1 MNIKDKLI
9 SYDFYSFVNVGREKK
24 VCQPI
29 PIMNTYTNP
38 KVRNYLQ
45 SKKKKMPS
53 YKGSGIN
60 NQFLIDDWADNDSN
74 MSDESVNMVMKNLK
88 EIMGN
93 DEFE

>member
-1 MNIKDKLI
+1 
-9 SYDFYSFVNVGREKK
+9 
-24 VCQPI
+24 
-29 PIMNTYTNP
+29 
-38 KVRNYLQ
+38 
-45 SKKKKMPS
+45 MPS

-93 DEFE
+93 DEFEQISFDDAN